1 MKNLLKLEFVKL
13 KRRKSFYI
21 CTLIMLGLVIIS
33 NLTIKAVLSLL
44 PDVIGDIT
52 SSGIDSLVSGLSNSS
67 FTLIASIFVILFVC
81 EDYTNQTIKNI
92 YAKGYSRTNVFLS
105 KIISVVISTTIMFLI
120 VEIASFISG
129 TLFFGI
135 GKIESYKFL
144 LLIAAQYLA
153 AMAEIIFAFVIASII
168 RKNGGAIACVIL
180 APTIIALV
188 TGLVDVTINSETI
201 SITNLWLSNFLPDL
215 STLTIDSKRIA
226 TCVIGSLIYIFLFGT
241 IGLYLNNKKDV

>member
-21 CTLIMLGLVIIS
+21 CTLIMLGLIIIS
-33 NLTIKAVLSLL
+33 NLTIKAFLSLL

-67 FTLIASIFVILFVC
+67 FTLITSIFVILFVC
-81 EDYTNQTIKNI
+81 EDYTNQAIKNI

-153 AMAEIIFAFVIASII
+153 AMAEIIFAFVIASEMFSQSRTSVPMLIHVAVLII
-168 RKNGGAIACVIL
+168 KPSLFFFYDILPYPYGQNRKYF
-180 APTIIALV
+180 TQ
-188 TGLVDVTINSETI
+188 I
-201 SITNLWLSNFLPDL
+201 SSFSRIPQKVLFPLSSCSISVL
-215 STLTIDSKRIA
+215 SAHSRMRSHASSK
-226 TCVIGSLIYIFLFGT
+226 
-241 IGLYLNNKKDV
+241 